1 MAETETVKQLL
12 RRANR
17 RLQHLDSAR
26 LDAEVL
32 LAAATGCGR
41 ETPYSHPEQ
50 RPAGSAV
57 ADFHALVSRRCHG
70 YPVAY
75 LTGCRE
81 FWSLEFL
88 VNRYTLIPR
97 PETELLVEAVLE
109 TIPADAAVDVLD
121 LGTGCGAIAVALA
134 RERPHWRIT
143 ATDVSPE
150 ALDMAR
156 GNAARAGVET
166 IRFLASD
173 WFADLTGRRFD
184 LIVCNPPYVA
194 SDDAGFSTGEIRF
207 EPRLALDGGHAGLA
221 ALQHIIPAAARHLR
235 PGGRLLLEHG
245 HRQGEAVRRLLQLHR
260 YRDALTRQDY
270 AGLDRVTAAL
280 LP

>member
-1 MAETETVKQLL
+1 MPETETVKQLL
-12 RRANR
+12 REASRE
-17 RLQHLDSAR
+17 LQHLESAR

-32 LAAATGCGR
+32 LAAALGSAR
-41 ETPYSHPEQ
+41 ETLYSHPER

-81 FWSLEFL
+81 FWSMEFL

-97 PETELLVEAVLE
+97 PETECLVEAALE
-109 TIPADAAVDVLD
+109 QVPADAAVDILD

-134 RERPHWRIT
+134 RERPRCRIT

-150 ALDMAR
+150 ALDVAR
-156 GNAARAGVET
+156 ENAVRAGAEG
-166 IRFLASD
+166 IRFLDSD
-173 WFADLTGRRFD
+173 WFADLAGRSFH
-184 LIVCNPPYVA
+184 LIVCNPPYVETG
-194 SDDAGFSTGEIRF
+194 DAGFNTGEIHF

-221 ALQHIIPAAARHLR
+221 ALQRIIPAAVRHLH
-235 PGGRLLLEHG
+235 PGGRLVLEHG
-245 HRQGEAVRRLLQLHR
+245 YLQGEAVRRLLQLYR
-260 YRDALTRQDY
+260 YRDYLTLQDY
-270 AGLDRVTAAL
+270 AGRDRVTVAV